1 MVDPHGM
8 DESLVGQQQE
18 PDDGLLWEAVR
29 SGEAIFVPDTATPDV
44 RWPSPL
50 CRALIAGMRAC
61 ACIPLKTA
69 EATIG
74 LMHLTN
80 RTPRAPTPA
89 ERRLLAALAE
99 MAGNAL
105 HRATL
110 HEQTE
115 QRLQH
120 LNALH
125 TIDLAISSNLNLNVT
140 LNVFLDQVMAQLR
153 PDAAAVLLFDAPT
166 QMLDYAAGRGFRTDA
181 LQHTHIRLGEGYAG
195 RAALQQETITIPDL
209 RQHKTGFLR
218 SPLFALEGFL
228 AYHALPLIAK
238 GQVQGVLE
246 NFHRA
251 PTTHD
256 PDWWDFLK
264 ALAVQVAIALDN
276 ATLFTNLQHSNTEL
290 SLAYDT
296 TLEGWAMALE
306 LRDQETAGHT
316 RRVTELAVR
325 VARELGMKDD
335 ELLHLRRGALLHD
348 IGKMGLPDSIL
359 LKPGPLTDDEQA
371 FMRQHP
377 QFAYNMLF
385 PIAFLRSALDIPY
398 CHHEKWDG
406 TGYPRGLKGE
416 TIPLPARI
424 FAVVDIWDALC
435 SNRPYRPA
443 WPRHEVREHISALAG
458 THFDSRVVEVFL
470 RLLDDFEPM

>member
-1 MVDPHGM
+1 KRLFTPAEMRLAQALAAHAGSAIENAQLFAEMAATLTREQHLNAIARLLNSTLDLSTMLDQVLQLAAKVVQAEAGSIGLLAPDGQTIIPPYVLNLPAELRLLPLPKGEGLAWLIVEGDETVLIPEYALHPQALPQWVAAGAHAFLGVPIVAGETRIGALGMFRLASDWPFTEREAALARSVGQQAGLAIRNAQLFEAVQQRVAELETVAHIAATLREAQTRDDILALFLRKTMDDLQADGGALLLLEGVGDGTLTVVATHGL
-8 DESLVGQQQE
+8 DETLVGQQQE

-181 LQHTHIRLGEGYAG
+181 LQHTHIRLG
-195 RAALQQETITIPDL
+195 
-209 RQHKTGFLR
+209 
-218 SPLFALEGFL
+218 
-228 AYHALPLIAK
+228 
-238 GQVQGVLE
+238 
-246 NFHRA
+246 
-251 PTTHD
+251 
-256 PDWWDFLK
+256 
-264 ALAVQVAIALDN
+264 
-276 ATLFTNLQHSNTEL
+276 
-290 SLAYDT
+290 
-296 TLEGWAMALE
+296 
-306 LRDQETAGHT
+306 
-316 RRVTELAVR
+316 
-325 VARELGMKDD
+325 
-335 ELLHLRRGALLHD
+335 
-348 IGKMGLPDSIL
+348 
-359 LKPGPLTDDEQA
+359 
-371 FMRQHP
+371 
-377 QFAYNMLF
+377 
-385 PIAFLRSALDIPY
+385 
-398 CHHEKWDG
+398 
-406 TGYPRGLKGE
+406 
-416 TIPLPARI
+416 
-424 FAVVDIWDALC
+424 
-435 SNRPYRPA
+435 
-443 WPRHEVREHISALAG
+443 
-458 THFDSRVVEVFL
+458 
-470 RLLDDFEPM
+470 